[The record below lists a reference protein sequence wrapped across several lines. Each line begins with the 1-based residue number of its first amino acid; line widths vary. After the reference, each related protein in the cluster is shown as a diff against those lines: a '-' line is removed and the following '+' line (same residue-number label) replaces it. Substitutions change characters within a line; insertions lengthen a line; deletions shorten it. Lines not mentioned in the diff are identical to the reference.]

1 MNRETTTLA
10 GWSEDAYGNQSAV
23 RKCRLGY
30 VSGLMPCTALEI
42 SGPRHVPR
50 RPSKFTREMVE
61 SGLGGE
67 LYAIGEV
74 VDHASLPRGFRGP
87 LAGPLRE
94 PLHPQEHKADNRGEV
109 LGPSLPEDTAVVG
122 TCGIGQ
128 RELEPSGLFGRGGRR
143 NGSYSTITGTGGLW
157 AGNVPT
163 TTLHFIQRGGRVV
176 FPNLR
181 SPTPVSTRLCNTY
194 GAPSN

>member
-87 LAGPLRE
+87 VAAPLRE
-94 PLHPQEHKADNRGEV
+94 PLHPHVDEADHRGEV
-109 LGPSLPEDTAVVG
+109 PGPSLPEDTAVVG
-122 TCGIGQ
+122 TWRIGQ
-128 RELEPSGLFGRGGRR
+128 RELASGRSWATRIGMRELEPSGLFGRGERR
-143 NGSYSTITGTGGLW
+143 NGSHSTITETGGL
-157 AGNVPT
+157 
-163 TTLHFIQRGGRVV
+163 
-176 FPNLR
+176 
-181 SPTPVSTRLCNTY
+181 
-194 GAPSN
+194 

>member
-1 MNRETTTLA
+1 MHRETTTPA
-10 GWSEDAYGNQSAV
+10 GWSEDAYANQSAG

-30 VSGLMPCTALEI
+30 VIGLMPCTL
-42 SGPRHVPR
+42 SGPRRAPR
-50 RPSKFTREMVE
+50 WPSKFTGEMAE
-61 SGLGGE
+61 GSLGGE
-67 LYAIGEV
+67 LYAVGEV

-94 PLHPQEHKADNRGEV
+94 PLHPQGDKADNRGEV